1 MVNVITELSKYVM
14 ALLLAL
20 YTLYGFWL
28 VRKSDEEK
36 SAALWQQNLFLIW
49 LHLLGSLILYLNT
62 QNEKV
67 LYFCGVQLLFFA
79 VFLTMHH
86 LIYPKSDKL
95 LNHNLLLFLSI
106 GFLMLSRL
114 SFDKASRQFELA
126 VLAAGV
132 TFLIPF
138 LIRKAGGLRNLSYLY
153 AAAGLLLL

>member
-62 QNEKV
+62 
-67 LYFCGVQLLFFA
+67 
-79 VFLTMHH
+79 
-86 LIYPKSDKL
+86 IYVKY
-95 LNHNLLLFLSI
+95 SI
-106 GFLMLSRL
+106 
-114 SFDKASRQFELA
+114 AN
-126 VLAAGV
+126 AAGCSKK
-132 TFLIPF
+132 P
-138 LIRKAGGLRNLSYLY
+138 
-153 AAAGLLLL
+153 